1 MAASLCHSLVPHT
14 IIHLIRFAKSSN
26 CNKLFESKNRIT
38 NAEATARR
46 MLCIVQ
52 MMHIAVTRN
61 RAVIPAR
68 LGHSGGDFRPPF
80 FVTFLDKQKSK

>member
-38 NAEATARR
+38 NAEATV
-46 MLCIVQ
+46 VQ

-61 RAVIPAR
+61 RDVIDF
-68 LGHSGGDFRPPF
+68 GGL
-80 FVTFLDKQKSK
+80 FLLLFWTKKVNNKK

>member
-1 MAASLCHSLVPHT
+1 MVASLCHSLVPHT

-38 NAEATARR
+38 NAEATV
-46 MLCIVQ
+46 VQ

>member
-1 MAASLCHSLVPHT
+1 MVASLCHSLVPHT

-38 NAEATARR
+38 NAEATV
-46 MLCIVQ
+46 VQ

-61 RAVIPAR
+61 RAVIDF
-68 LGHSGGDFRPPF
+68 GGL
-80 FVTFLDKQKSK
+80 FLLLFWTSKKVNDKN